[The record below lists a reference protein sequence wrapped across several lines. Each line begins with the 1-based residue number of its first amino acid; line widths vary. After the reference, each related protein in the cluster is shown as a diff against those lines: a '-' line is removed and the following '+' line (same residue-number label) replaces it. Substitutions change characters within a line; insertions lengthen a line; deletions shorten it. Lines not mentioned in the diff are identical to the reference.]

1 MFNPRKPLFGFFLRD
16 GSMVPLEVLRN
27 VYEFRPKDG
36 NFSLLTAMC
45 NLLLQWGAD
54 KPYNTV
60 PSVPSLMH
68 YCTCILEMNR
78 KKNITKFF

>member
-16 GSMVPLEVLRN
+16 GPMVPLEVLRN

-45 NLLLQWGAD
+45 NLLLQ
-54 KPYNTV
+54 
-60 PSVPSLMH
+60 
-68 YCTCILEMNR
+68 
-78 KKNITKFF
+78 